1 MKNDARCGHTARS
14 CNVSVVFGLS
24 VAIILCYRPRC
35 LMITSVTDLGG
46 VLVRELEV
54 VGDPAV

>member
-1 MKNDARCGHTARS
+1 MTCT
-14 CNVSVVFGLS
+14 VSVVFSLL
-24 VAIILCYRPRC
+24 VAITLCYRPRC